1 MLKELLEIGAVAAV
15 MAVLVVAS
23 TVFTFALTSVA

>member
-1 MLKELLEIGAVAAV
+1 MWKELFEIGAVAAV
-15 MAVLVVAS
+15 MVVLVVAS